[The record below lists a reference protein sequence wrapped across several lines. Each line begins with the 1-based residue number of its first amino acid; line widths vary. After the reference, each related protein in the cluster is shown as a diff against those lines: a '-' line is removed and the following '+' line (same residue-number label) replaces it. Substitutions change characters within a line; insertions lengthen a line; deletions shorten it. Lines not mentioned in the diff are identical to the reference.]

1 MTDPVHELIDE
12 ACRARQAAVT
22 AAKRSHK
29 ERMVAAAFDSEF
41 ADQLAQAYSDLTPPE
56 LTRARY
62 AKLFQQFRDWV
73 SHDGLSPLPA
83 SGPVIANFLIRLGL
97 DGEPLS
103 GIKVAADAIRYYH
116 SVANHFLDEA
126 YIACAFGILA
136 RLNPDG
142 GDGEPM
148 PLGAGNQII
157 GHGEMP
163 MAAGSP

>member
-1 MTDPVHELIDE
+1 MTTDPVHELIDE
-12 ACRARQAAVT
+12 ACRARQAAVI
-22 AAKRSHK
+22 AAKRARK
-29 ERMVAAAFDSEF
+29 EEIVQAAFDSEF
-41 ADQLAQAYSDLTPPE
+41 ADELAQAYSDLTPPE
-56 LTRARY
+56 LIRARY

-136 RLNPDG
+136 RPDG

-157 GHGEMP
+157 TGHDELP
-163 MAAGSP
+163 MAAQGV